1 MAVKF
6 IDNTAI
12 VLRKMDANCSQA
24 MQAVADVLVEGVQGK
39 ILYGYHTPHGNPPH
53 TEIVDTGALF
63 DSIEASPDKVSQ
75 NTYGVNVGTDLH
87 YASYVHDGTYKLT
100 GRPFIKDG
108 VMEASDQVREVLSEI
123 IPNGFIS

>member
-24 MQAVADVLVEGVQGK
+24 MQAVADVLVESVQGK
-39 ILYGYHTPHGNPPH
+39 MLYGYHTPHGNPPH

-63 DSIEASPDKVSQ
+63 DSIEASPGKVSQ
-75 NTYGVNVGTDLH
+75 NTYGVNVGTNLH

>member
-12 VLRKMDANCSQA
+12 VVRKMDANCSKA
-24 MQAVADVLVEGVQGK
+24 MQAVAGVLVESVQGK
-39 ILYGYHTPHGNPPH
+39 MLYGYPTAV
-53 TEIVDTGALF
+53 VDTGALF

-75 NTYGVNVGTDLH
+75 NTYGVNVGTNLH
-87 YASYVHDGTYKLT
+87 YASYVHDGTRKMT

-108 VMEASDQVREVLSEI
+108 VMEASGKVREVLSQI

>member
-12 VLRKMDANCSQA
+12 VLKKMDANATQA
-24 MQAVADVLVEGVQGK
+24 MEAVAEVLVEAVQEK
-39 ILYGYHTPHGNPPH
+39 MLYGYHTPHGNPPH

-63 DSIEASPDKVSQ
+63 DSIEASPGKASQ
-75 NTYGVNVGTDLH
+75 NTYGVAVGTNMS
-87 YASYVHDGTYKLT
+87 YASYVHDGTRKMT

-108 VMEASDQVREVLSEI
+108 VMEASGKVREVLSQI